1 MISVVTCILCFVSGA
16 FLGTTFKTLAFESQ
30 PWRVMKWNKD
40 SLGYRPVMIGSRV
53 FPNDKI
59 VMSLEV
65 DTSQFEE
72 EGALVE

>member
-1 MISVVTCILCFVSGA
+1 MTLLIVMVSFSLGFVVGSFLRGA
-16 FLGTTFKTLAFESQ
+16 AFENQ
-30 PWRVMKWNKD
+30 AWRVMKWNKD
-40 SLGYRPVMIGSRV
+40 ALGYRPVMVGSRV

-72 EGALVE
+72 EGAVVE

>member
-1 MISVVTCILCFVSGA
+1 MSFSNISFILNKPQLSENIGA
-16 FLGTTFKTLAFESQ
+16 CARAIKNFNFKKLILIN
-30 PWRVMKWNKD
+30 PK
-40 SLGYRPVMIGSRV
+40 PV

-72 EGALVE
+72 GGALVE